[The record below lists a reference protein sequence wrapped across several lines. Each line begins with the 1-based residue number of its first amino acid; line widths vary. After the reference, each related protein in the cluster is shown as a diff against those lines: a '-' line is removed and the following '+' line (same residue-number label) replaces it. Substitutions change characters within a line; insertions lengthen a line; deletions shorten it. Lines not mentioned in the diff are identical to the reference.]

1 MDILIAEDDEN
12 SRLMLSA
19 ALEARGH
26 TVRAAPDGRA
36 ALDLAKAQAPDL
48 IVSDILMPELD
59 GYGLCRAVRAHPQL
73 ATTPFAFYTATF
85 TDRRDEELAYQLG
98 ADRFLVKPCE
108 ITTLIAELEALA
120 GRRAATPAP
129 APLGGNDALYA
140 ERLRDKLDKKISEL
154 EGERARL
161 RDFAEAAADWFWE
174 SDGDGA
180 IVYTS
185 DGAWPLR
192 GLTLTALFAMRRP
205 GPQRHEDLALLTREF
220 RSFRD
225 VVIDWRQQDGG
236 VRIMALSGR
245 PWRDASGRICGYRGS
260 ARDVSRQVRAEE
272 DLRALNH
279 ELDERVRSRTS
290 SLKAAF
296 EELESFSYSVSHD
309 LRGPLRAIHGF
320 ASVLESEM
328 IRPDVHGLGAPAFDA
343 LSRILRAALR
353 MEHLVDDLLELS
365 RVTRLPL
372 QRQPVDLSVLAQD
385 IVDSLRAGDPGRD
398 CLVVIQP
405 GMLVAGDVGLLR
417 IALDNL
423 LRNAWKF
430 SAPVPHASIEVG
442 AEGRGQQAV
451 IYVRDNGVG
460 FDMAHADKLFNPFIR
475 LHREGEFDGT
485 GIGLALVQ
493 RVIRRHNG
501 RVWARAEPGK
511 GATFCFTLGESEAE
525 QPSIAA

>member
-12 SRLMLSA
+12 SRLMLCA

-26 TVRAAPDGRA
+26 AVRSAPDGRT
-36 ALDLAKAQAPDL
+36 ALELALARPPDL
-48 IVSDILMPELD
+48 IVSDILMPDLD
-59 GYGLCRAVRAHPQL
+59 GYGFCRAVRAHPQL
-73 ATTPFAFYTATF
+73 AATPFAFYTATF
-85 TDRRDEELAYQLG
+85 TDRRDEELAYRLG
-98 ADRFLVKPCE
+98 ADLFLVKPCE
-108 ITTLIAELEALA
+108 IDKLVAELETLGSARAKRVQA
-120 GRRAATPAP
+120 GEA
-129 APLGGNDALYA
+129 DALYA
-140 ERLRDKLDKKISEL
+140 ERLRDKLDKKIGEL
-154 EGERARL
+154 EAERTRL

-174 SDGDGA
+174 TDAEGI

-185 DGAWPLR
+185 EGAWPLR
-192 GLTLTALFAMRRP
+192 GLTLNALFAMRRP
-205 GPQRHEDLALLTREF
+205 GPQRHDDLAQLASEYRP
-220 RSFRD
+220 FRD
-225 VVIDWRQQDGG
+225 IVIDWRQQDGG

-245 PWRDASGRICGYRGS
+245 PWKDAAGRIGGYRGS

-272 DLRALNH
+272 ELRALNH

-290 SLKAAF
+290 SLRAAF

-309 LRGPLRAIHGF
+309 LRGPLRSIHGF
-320 ASVLESEM
+320 ASVLEAELM
-328 IRPDVHGLGAPAFDA
+328 RPDVAGLSPSAFDA
-343 LSRILRAALR
+343 LARILRAALR

-372 QRQPVDLSVLAQD
+372 QRQPVDLSAIAQD
-385 IVDSLRAGDPGRD
+385 IMDTLRAGDPQRA
-398 CLVVIQP
+398 CTIHIQS
-405 GMLVAGDVGLLR
+405 GLLVAGDVGLLR

-430 SAPVPHASIEVG
+430 SAPVADPLIEVG

-460 FDMAHADKLFNPFIR
+460 FDMAHADKLFNPFAR
-475 LHREGEFDGT
+475 LHRDGEFEGT

-493 RVIRRHNG
+493 RIVRRHNG

-511 GATFCFTLGESEAE
+511 GATFCFTLGDTEAE
-525 QPSIAA
+525 LPSAAA

>member
-1 MDILIAEDDEN
+1 MQILIAEDDEN
-12 SRLMLSA
+12 SRLMLCA

-26 TVRAAPDGRA
+26 VVRAAADGRK
-36 ALDLAKAQAPDL
+36 ALDLALAHPPDL

-73 ATTPFAFYTATF
+73 SATPFVFYTATF

-98 ADRFLVKPCE
+98 ADQFLVKPCE
-108 ITTLIAELEALA
+108 IDKLIAELETVAS
-120 GRRAATPAP
+120 RRGIRPVASEA
-129 APLGGNDALYA
+129 DALYA

-154 EGERARL
+154 EAERTRL

-174 SDGDGA
+174 TDIDGM
-180 IVYTS
+180 IVHTS

-192 GLTLTALFAMRRP
+192 GLTLDGLFAMRRP
-205 GPQRHEDLALLTREF
+205 GPQRHDDLTQLARDV

-225 VVIDWRQQDGG
+225 VVIDWRQQDGS
-236 VRIMALSGR
+236 VRIMALSAR
-245 PWRDASGRICGYRGS
+245 PYRNAAGNVAGYRGS

-272 DLRALNH
+272 ELRALNH

-320 ASVLESEM
+320 ASVLDNELNN
-328 IRPDVHGLGAPAFDA
+328 PGVAGLSDTAHDS
-343 LSRILRAALR
+343 LQRILRAAMR

-372 QRQPVDLSVLAQD
+372 QRQPVDLSALAQD
-385 IVDSLRAGDPGRD
+385 IADTLHAAEPARRCDIN
-398 CLVVIQP
+398 IQP
-405 GMLVAGDVGLLR
+405 GLLVAGDVGLLR
-417 IALDNL
+417 IVLDNL

-430 SAPVPHASIEVG
+430 SAPTEHALIEIG
-442 AEGRGQQAV
+442 AEGKGNQAV

-460 FDMAHADKLFNPFIR
+460 FDMAHADKLFHPFNR
-475 LHREGEFDGT
+475 LHRDGDFDGT

-493 RVIRRHNG
+493 RIIRRHNG
-501 RVWARAEPGK
+501 RVWARSEPGA
-511 GATFCFTLGESEAE
+511 GATFCFTLGESESSL
-525 QPSIAA
+525 PLIAA

>member
-1 MDILIAEDDEN
+1 MHILIAEDDEN
-12 SRLMLSA
+12 SRLMLST

-26 TVRAAPDGRA
+26 RVQAAPDGRQ
-36 ALDLAKAQAPDL
+36 ALELALAGTPDL

-73 ATTPFAFYTATF
+73 SGVPFVFYTATF

-98 ADRFLVKPCE
+98 ADLFLVKPCE
-108 ITTLIAELEALA
+108 IDKLILELES
-120 GRRAATPAP
+120 AASRNAIRPVPSDA
-129 APLGGNDALYA
+129 DALYA

-154 EGERARL
+154 EAERTRL

-174 SDGDGA
+174 TDMDGV
-180 IVYTS
+180 IVHTS

-192 GLTLTALFAMRRP
+192 GLTLNGLFAMRRP
-205 GPQRHEDLALLTREF
+205 GLPRPDDPAQLAREV

-225 VVIDWRQQDGG
+225 VVIDWRQQDGS
-236 VRIMALSGR
+236 VRIMALSAR
-245 PWRDASGRICGYRGS
+245 PWRDATGHIAGYRGS

-272 DLRALNH
+272 ELRALNQ
-279 ELDERVRSRTS
+279 ELDERVRSRTA

-320 ASVLESEM
+320 ASVLDTELNSPGVTGL
-328 IRPDVHGLGAPAFDA
+328 PDSARDSLQ
-343 LSRILRAALR
+343 RILRAALR
-353 MEHLVDDLLELS
+353 MEHLVDDLLELA

-372 QRQPVDLSVLAQD
+372 QRQPVDLSALAQD
-385 IVDSLRAGDPGRD
+385 IADVLRNAEPSRQCDIR
-398 CLVVIQP
+398 IQP
-405 GMLVAGDVGLLR
+405 GLLVAGDVGLLR
-417 IALDNL
+417 IVLDNL

-430 SAPVPHASIEVG
+430 SAPTAHAQIEVG
-442 AEGRGQQAV
+442 SEGKGQQAV

-460 FDMAHADKLFNPFIR
+460 FDMAHADKLFHPFNR
-475 LHREGEFDGT
+475 LHRDGEFDGT

-493 RVIRRHNG
+493 RIIRRHNG
-501 RVWARAEPGK
+501 RVWARSEPGA
-511 GATFCFTLGESEAE
+511 GATFCFTLGDTETSL
-525 QPSIAA
+525 PSIAA

>member
-1 MDILIAEDDEN
+1 MDILVAEDDEN
-12 SRLMLSA
+12 SRLMLCA

-26 TVRAAPDGRA
+26 TVRPAADGRQALALAQAAP
-36 ALDLAKAQAPDL
+36 PDL

-59 GYGLCRAVRAHPQL
+59 GYGLCRAIRAHPQL
-73 ATTPFAFYTATF
+73 SGTPFVFYTATY
-85 TDRRDEELAYQLG
+85 TDRRDEELSYRLG
-98 ADRFLVKPCE
+98 ADRFIVKPCE
-108 ITTLIAELEALA
+108 IDTLMRELESAVTKRSVRPTA
-120 GRRAATPAP
+120 GDSD
-129 APLGGNDALYA
+129 LLYA

-154 EGERARL
+154 EAERARL

-174 SDGDGA
+174 TDAEGS
-180 IVYTS
+180 IVLTS

-192 GLTLTALFAMRRP
+192 GLTLQGLFAMRRS
-205 GPQRHEDLALLTREF
+205 GPQRHEDLTEITRAF
-220 RSFRD
+220 RPFRD
-225 VVIDWRQQDGG
+225 IVIDWRQQDGS

-245 PWRDASGRICGYRGS
+245 PFRDDAGNIRGYRGS

-272 DLRALNH
+272 ELRALNH

-320 ASVLESEM
+320 ASVLDSELT
-328 IRPDVHGLGAPAFDA
+328 RPAVTGLSDTA
-343 LSRILRAALR
+343 LSSLQRILRAALR

-372 QRQPVDLSVLAQD
+372 QRQPVDLSALAQE
-385 IVDSLRAGDPGRD
+385 ICDSMRASDPARD
-398 CLVVIQP
+398 CEISIQP

-430 SAPVPHASIEVG
+430 SAPTPHARIEVG
-442 AEGRGQQAV
+442 SEGKGSHVV

-460 FDMAHADKLFNPFIR
+460 FDMAHSDKLFSPFNR

-493 RVIRRHNG
+493 RIIRRHNG
-501 RVWARAEPGK
+501 RVWARAEPGT
-511 GATFCFTLGESEAE
+511 GATFCFTLGDSDSATP
-525 QPSIAA
+525 QIAA

>member
-26 TVRAAPDGRA
+26 VVTAAADGRV
-36 ALDLAKAQAPDL
+36 ALELAMKQPPDL

-73 ATTPFAFYTATF
+73 ASTPFAFYTATF
-85 TDRRDEELAYQLG
+85 TDRRDEELAYRLG
-98 ADRFLVKPCE
+98 ADIFLVKPCE
-108 ITTLIAELEALA
+108 IGTLVAELEGLA
-120 GRRAATPAP
+120 ARRSVRPP
-129 APLGGNDALYA
+129 SGNADALYA

-154 EGERARL
+154 EAERTRL

-174 SDGDGA
+174 TDDQRI
-180 IVYTS
+180 IVHTS

-192 GLTLTALFAMRRP
+192 GLTLDALFALRRP
-205 GPQRHEDLALLTREF
+205 GPQLHEDMEALTREF

-225 VVIDWRQQDGG
+225 IVIDWRQQDGG

-245 PWRDASGRICGYRGS
+245 PWRDAGGHVAGYRGS

-272 DLRALNH
+272 ELRALNH

-320 ASVLESEM
+320 ASVLESELT
-328 IRPDVHGLGAPAFDA
+328 RPEVSGLSPAAFDA
-343 LSRILRAALR
+343 LARILRAALR

-372 QRQPVDLSVLAQD
+372 QRQPVDLSSLAQD
-385 IVDSLRAGDPGRD
+385 IADSLHAGDPRRQ
-398 CLVVIQP
+398 CEVRIQP
-405 GMLVAGDVGLLR
+405 GIRVAGDVGLLR

-430 SAPVPHASIEVG
+430 SSPVPQAVIEVG
-442 AEGRGQQAV
+442 SEGRGQQAV
-451 IYVRDNGVG
+451 VYVRDNGVG

-475 LHREGEFDGT
+475 LHREGEFEGT

-511 GATFCFTLGESEAE
+511 GATFCFTLGETDAE
-525 QPSIAA
+525 RPSIAA

>member
-19 ALEARGH
+19 ALESRGH
-26 TVRAAPDGRA
+26 AVRTAADGRA
-36 ALDLAKAQAPDL
+36 ALELAKAQPPDL

-73 ATTPFAFYTATF
+73 AAIPFAFYTATF
-85 TDRRDEELAYQLG
+85 TDRRDEELAYRLG

-108 ITTLIAELEALA
+108 IGALVAELEALGSRGPQRPVVGDA
-120 GRRAATPAP
+120 
-129 APLGGNDALYA
+129 DALYA

-154 EGERARL
+154 EAERTRL

-174 SDGDGA
+174 TDA
-180 IVYTS
+180 ERTIVYTS

-192 GLTLTALFAMRRP
+192 GLSLNALFAMRRP
-205 GPQRHEDLALLTREF
+205 GPQRHDDIALLTQEF
-220 RSFRD
+220 RPFRD
-225 VVIDWRQQDGG
+225 IVIDWRQQDGG

-245 PWRDASGRICGYRGS
+245 PWRDASGQIAGYRGS
-260 ARDVSRQVRAEE
+260 ARDVSRQVKAEE

-290 SLKAAF
+290 SLRAAF

-328 IRPDVHGLGAPAFDA
+328 TRPDVSGLGKASFDA

-365 RVTRLPL
+365 RVTRMPL
-372 QRQPVDLSVLAQD
+372 QRQPVDLSALAQEIAD
-385 IVDSLRAGDPGRD
+385 TLHAGDPRRD
-398 CLVVIQP
+398 CTFVIQP

-430 SAPVPHASIEVG
+430 SSPVPHGSIEVG

-451 IYVRDNGVG
+451 IYIRDNGVG

-475 LHREGEFDGT
+475 LHREGEFEGT

-493 RVIRRHNG
+493 RIIRRHNG

-511 GATFCFTLGESEAE
+511 GATFCFTLGESDAE
-525 QPSIAA
+525 LPPIAA

>member
-1 MDILIAEDDEN
+1 MNILLAEDDEN

-26 TVRAAPDGRA
+26 AVRTAADGRR
-36 ALDLAKAQAPDL
+36 ALELALAQVPDL

-59 GYGLCRAVRAHPQL
+59 GYGLCRAVRAHPLLQG
-73 ATTPFAFYTATF
+73 TPFVFYTATF

-98 ADRFLVKPCE
+98 ADRFLLKPCE
-108 ITTLIAELEALA
+108 IGTLMAELESAA
-120 GRRAATPAP
+120 ARRTVQPVT
-129 APLGGNDALYA
+129 GESDALYA
-140 ERLRDKLDKKISEL
+140 ERLRDKLDKKLNEL
-154 EGERARL
+154 EAERTRL

-174 SDGDGA
+174 TGIDGV
-180 IVYTS
+180 ITHTS

-192 GLTLTALFAMRRP
+192 GLTLDSLFAMRRP
-205 GPQRHEDLALLTREF
+205 GPAHRDDPVQLTREG
-220 RSFRD
+220 RSFREI
-225 VVIDWRQQDGG
+225 VIDWRQQDGS

-245 PWRDASGRICGYRGS
+245 PYRDHLGALVGYRGS

-272 DLRALNH
+272 ELRALNH

-320 ASVLESEM
+320 ASVLDNELSQ
-328 IRPDVHGLGAPAFDA
+328 PSVTGLSDTA
-343 LSRILRAALR
+343 LDSLARILRAALR

-372 QRQPVDLSVLAQD
+372 QRQPVDLSLLAQD
-385 IVDSLRAGDPGRD
+385 IADTLHSGEPARRCDIR
-398 CLVVIQP
+398 IQP

-417 IALDNL
+417 IVLDNL

-430 SAPVPHASIEVG
+430 SAPTREALIEVDS
-442 AEGRGQQAV
+442 EGSGQDAV
-451 IYVRDNGVG
+451 IHVRDNGVG
-460 FDMAHADKLFNPFIR
+460 FDMAHAEKLFTPFNR
-475 LHREGEFDGT
+475 MHREGEFEGT

-493 RVIRRHNG
+493 RIIRRHNG
-501 RVWARAEPGK
+501 RVWACAEPGK
-511 GATFCFTLGESEAE
+511 GATFSFTLGESDAE
-525 QPSIAA
+525 LPSVAA